1 MGYVVLGAGA
11 IGAVVGGRL
20 CQAGF
25 DVTLIARGAHLH
37 ALQALGLR
45 VESPVSTQTVRLA
58 AVGHPREIDW
68 GTKQVVLAGRT
79 HGR

>member
-25 DVTLIARGAHLH
+25 DVTLLPGARISM
-37 ALQALGLR
+37 R
-45 VESPVSTQTVRLA
+45 CKPS
-58 AVGHPREIDW
+58 DC
-68 GTKQVVLAGRT
+68 VLSHR
-79 HGR
+79 